1 MSEEAGGL
9 ARAMLQHKH
18 ENGLAE
24 LVWHE
29 AVQVAAMALRVATEG
44 SAEMPYNPAEAL
56 RRLGIKLSEEA
67 PTDKTTAAPK
77 RAETNQ
83 Q

>member
-1 MSEEAGGL
+1 
-9 ARAMLQHKH
+9 
-18 ENGLAE
+18 
-24 LVWHE
+24 
-29 AVQVAAMALRVATEG
+29 MALRVATEG
-44 SAEMPYNPAEAL
+44 SAEMPYSPAEAL
-56 RRLGIKLSEEA
+56 GRLGIKLSEEA